1 LGASLK
7 FTLRSKTLRGQNGT
21 LNKIDMVSTIVGQL
35 KPNEYDDDF
44 YESQPIEIQY
54 FNNIKVK
61 IGFTDAEDE
70 NYLKSADRILN
81 DFLQLDLNN
90 KISDSQKVY
99 DYYLEILK
107 YGYTKP
113 LKIDTA
119 QDIWNFVSPIEIII
133 HWDESV
139 DYYLCVD
146 CNCEWEQ
153 EHGLQLVFKNGITLT
168 RASGNDG
175 HYED

>member
-1 LGASLK
+1 M
-7 FTLRSKTLRGQNGT
+7 
-21 LNKIDMVSTIVGQL
+21 ISTIAGHLTQ
-35 KPNEYDDDF
+35 NEYCEEL
-44 YESQPIEIQY
+44 YESQPLEIQY

-61 IGFTDAEDE
+61 IGFIDAEDE
-70 NYLKSADRILN
+70 IYLKSADKILN

-90 KISDSQKVY
+90 KINDTQKVY

-107 YGYTKP
+107 YGYTSP
-113 LKIDTA
+113 LKIDTP
-119 QDIWNFVSPIEIII
+119 QDIWNFVNPNEIII
-133 HWDESV
+133 HWDESG

-146 CNCEWEQ
+146 CDCEWEQ